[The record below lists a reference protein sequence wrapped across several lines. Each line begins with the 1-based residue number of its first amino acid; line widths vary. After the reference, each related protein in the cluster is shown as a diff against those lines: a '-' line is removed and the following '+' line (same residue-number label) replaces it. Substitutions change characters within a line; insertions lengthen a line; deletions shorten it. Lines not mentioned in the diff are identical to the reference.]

1 MRSMNTGTHSAHRA
15 APRPFGEH
23 LRHWRQH
30 RRLSQL
36 DLAQEADISTR
47 HLSFVETGRSVPSRE
62 MVLRLAE
69 RLDVPLRERNA
80 LLVAAGYAPMYRE
93 RRLDDPAFAPAK
105 QAVELILKS
114 HEPYPAFAVDR
125 HWNLVAANNMLP
137 PMLAGADPSLLQGQL
152 NVLRLSLHP
161 LGLAPRIVNLGQWR
175 NHIFE
180 RLRQQIQV
188 TGDDVL
194 AELLEELRGYPVQDG
209 AENFSPRPDAMVLVY
224 PVISMRDGIAHE
236 GSRTRLLGA
245 WPDQKTIE
253 AYSLET
259 RVHPLVPPTLLIHAA
274 DDESV
279 SVNHSMA
286 FFGALREHNVP
297 AEVHFYQKGGHGCG
311 IRGVADLPL
320 ASWPMLTLR
329 KNAS

>member
-1 MRSMNTGTHSAHRA
+1 MRGMNTASHFVRRA
-15 APRPFGEH
+15 APQPFGDY

-36 DLAQEADISTR
+36 DLAQEAEISTR

-93 RRLDDPAFAPAK
+93 RQLDDPAFAPAK

-125 HWNLVAANNMLP
+125 HWNLIAANNMVPL
-137 PMLAGADPSLLQGQL
+137 MLAGADASLLDGQV

-161 LGLAPRIVNLGQWR
+161 KGVAPRIANLAQWR

-180 RLRQQIQV
+180 RLRQQIQA
-188 TGDDVL
+188 TGDGELVS
-194 AELLEELRGYPVQDG
+194 LLEELRGYPVPEGSGDVHMEG
-209 AENFSPRPDAMVLVY
+209 EHLGVVMPFKYRTDHGILNFISTTTIFGTPVDVTLQELAMETFFPADAMT
-224 PVISMRDGIAHE
+224 A
-236 GSRTRLLGA
+236 
-245 WPDQKTIE
+245 Q
-253 AYSLET
+253 
-259 RVHPLVPPTLLIHAA
+259 
-274 DDESV
+274 
-279 SVNHSMA
+279 
-286 FFGALREHNVP
+286 ALRRMMSPV
-297 AEVHFYQKGGHGCG
+297 
-311 IRGVADLPL
+311 
-320 ASWPMLTLR
+320 
-329 KNAS
+329 